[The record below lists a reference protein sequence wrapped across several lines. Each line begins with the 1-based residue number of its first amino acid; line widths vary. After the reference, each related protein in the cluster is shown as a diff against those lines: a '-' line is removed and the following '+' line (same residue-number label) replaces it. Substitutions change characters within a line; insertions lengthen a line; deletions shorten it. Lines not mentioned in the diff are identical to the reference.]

1 MTEDAKKPRQQREDH
16 FTERGGWQKSVK
28 PPTADATAP
37 GPAPKTVSPAAPAPA
52 PAPAPAAES
61 EGSSD
66 G

>member
-16 FTERGGWQKSVK
+16 FTERGGWQKQVT
-28 PPTADATAP
+28 PPTAEAKPP
-37 GPAPKTVSPAAPAPA
+37 GPVPKTVSPA
-52 PAPAPAAES
+52 APAPAAES